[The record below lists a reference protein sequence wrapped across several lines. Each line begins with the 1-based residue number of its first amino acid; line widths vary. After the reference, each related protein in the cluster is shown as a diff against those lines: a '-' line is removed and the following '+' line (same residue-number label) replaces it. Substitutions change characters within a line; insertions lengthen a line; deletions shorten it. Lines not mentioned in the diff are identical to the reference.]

1 MSAAATLVNA
11 ASAASSRLRLD
22 IEQLHGR
29 QDNRVPA
36 FDRLEAAVGRDLAE
50 RLVAELSEQDRRR
63 LEAALSTEFADRITS
78 LLAEERGET
87 DEDGRRG
94 SLVHRLIERR
104 LRRPEKRVTRGSSER
119 VPKRGTSRAQAST
132 KTWVYPTSQ
141 FFLEWPFPA
150 ATLSFGARYHLG
162 GAID

>member
-11 ASAASSRLRLD
+11 AAAASSRLRLD
-22 IEQLHGR
+22 IEQLHGH

-36 FDRLEAAVGRDLAE
+36 LDRLEAAVGRDLAE

-87 DEDGRRG
+87 D
-94 SLVHRLIERR
+94 
-104 LRRPEKRVTRGSSER
+104 
-119 VPKRGTSRAQAST
+119 
-132 KTWVYPTSQ
+132 
-141 FFLEWPFPA
+141 
-150 ATLSFGARYHLG
+150 
-162 GAID
+162 